1 MTEHDPLL
9 VSLAQGWAS
18 AIGTT
23 AYVPMSSAETR
34 RYLHD
39 LTERLVGA
47 LSGPAV
53 DTRAASDVGA
63 RLVVR
68 DFTGPHSLSRTVEV
82 LARALPA
89 TAGSAAAIPP
99 VDRVID
105 LLGALIAGYT
115 GALRNRILDQQ
126 EEVKRALL
134 QARQDVER
142 DLQTSEARF
151 REVFD
156 SSAVG
161 IAISGIDQRITQ
173 TNPSL
178 DEILGYRTGE
188 LLGRE
193 LSELFS
199 PDDLPTVQERY
210 QRLLTGRESRFRVR
224 FRLRRKDG
232 ETAWVYLAVS
242 VLLDAEQRPQHL
254 ATMVEDLTDIRL
266 LQDRLNHQALH
277 DVQTGLPNRQFF
289 VSRLETA
296 LGRLE
301 RAAWIT
307 LLHLDLDGFSL
318 INDGLGLDVGDRV
331 LDTVARR
338 LEAVVGDQHAM
349 IARLGGDEFAVLLQH
364 GLIEHGESAPDV
376 GRLAEAINTEL
387 AEPIYFDEVGIAVT
401 ANIDVVQRQAAGAEP
416 TELLRAADIT
426 LRRLRNRG
434 KRQWAPYDA
443 DIDAAE
449 RAELRLAAAM
459 PGALENGDLQV
470 DYQPVVAL
478 EGGRLVGV
486 EAVLRWQHPQLDALS
501 HERCAQLAEQTGVVH
516 AVGLWW
522 LRTAAEAA
530 RSWRQRTGDAVPP
543 LAVNLTSSQA
553 QDPDLVAKVRT
564 VLAQTDLRPADL
576 ELRMPLPAMRTVT
589 GASVGKVGADA
600 EDNLG
605 VLAEMGVRTAL
616 HDFACGAGE
625 LACLP
630 ELPVHAVRIAQP
642 VARRVAGNVSA
653 IPAQVLR
660 AVVPMVRSAGIS
672 VVACE
677 VDTEEQADWWRGVGA
692 DRVVGALFG
701 QPDPPQFV
709 ARMLGSPVAT

>member
-1 MTEHDPLL
+1 MTEHDPQLGAGDR
-9 VSLAQGWAS
+9 SGDARSPAGLAQEWAS
-18 AIGTT
+18 AIATT
-23 AYVPMSSAETR
+23 AYVPMSLAEIR

-53 DTRAASDVGA
+53 DIRAASDVGA

-89 TAGSAAAIPP
+89 TAGSAAAVPP
-99 VDRVID
+99 ADRVID

-142 DLQTSEARF
+142 DLRASEARF

-193 LSELFS
+193 LSELFA

-254 ATMVEDLTDIRL
+254 ATMVEDLTDIQL

-289 VSRLETA
+289 VSSLETA

-331 LDTVARR
+331 LNTVARR
-338 LEAVVGDQHAM
+338 LEAVVADQHAM
-349 IARLGGDEFAVLLQH
+349 VARLGGDEFAVLLQH
-364 GLIEHGESAPDV
+364 GLIEPGESAPDA

-401 ANIDVVQRQAAGAEP
+401 ANIGVVQRQAAGAEP
-416 TELLRAADIT
+416 AELLRAADIT
-426 LRRLRNRG
+426 LRQLRNRG

-449 RAELRLAAAM
+449 RAELQLAAAM

-486 EAVLRWQHPQLDALS
+486 EAVLRRRPGA
-501 HERCAQLAEQTGVVH
+501 
-516 AVGLWW
+516 
-522 LRTAAEAA
+522 TAPAA
-530 RSWRQRTGDAVPP
+530 PGGR
-543 LAVNLTSSQA
+543 
-553 QDPDLVAKVRT
+553 
-564 VLAQTDLRPADL
+564 
-576 ELRMPLPAMRTVT
+576 
-589 GASVGKVGADA
+589 
-600 EDNLG
+600 
-605 VLAEMGVRTAL
+605 
-616 HDFACGAGE
+616 
-625 LACLP
+625 
-630 ELPVHAVRIAQP
+630 
-642 VARRVAGNVSA
+642 
-653 IPAQVLR
+653 
-660 AVVPMVRSAGIS
+660 
-672 VVACE
+672 
-677 VDTEEQADWWRGVGA
+677 
-692 DRVVGALFG
+692 
-701 QPDPPQFV
+701 
-709 ARMLGSPVAT
+709 

>member
-1 MTEHDPLL
+1 
-9 VSLAQGWAS
+9 
-18 AIGTT
+18 
-23 AYVPMSSAETR
+23 
-34 RYLHD
+34 
-39 LTERLVGA
+39 
-47 LSGPAV
+47 
-53 DTRAASDVGA
+53 
-63 RLVVR
+63 VV
-68 DFTGPHSLSRTVEV
+68 
-82 LARALPA
+82 A
-89 TAGSAAAIPP
+89 
-99 VDRVID
+99 
-105 LLGALIAGYT
+105 
-115 GALRNRILDQQ
+115 
-126 EEVKRALL
+126 
-134 QARQDVER
+134 
-142 DLQTSEARF
+142 
-151 REVFD
+151 
-156 SSAVG
+156 
-161 IAISGIDQRITQ
+161 
-173 TNPSL
+173 
-178 DEILGYRTGE
+178 
-188 LLGRE
+188 
-193 LSELFS
+193 
-199 PDDLPTVQERY
+199 
-210 QRLLTGRESRFRVR
+210 
-224 FRLRRKDG
+224 
-232 ETAWVYLAVS
+232 
-242 VLLDAEQRPQHL
+242 
-254 ATMVEDLTDIRL
+254 
-266 LQDRLNHQALH
+266 
-277 DVQTGLPNRQFF
+277 
-289 VSRLETA
+289 
-296 LGRLE
+296 
-301 RAAWIT
+301 
-307 LLHLDLDGFSL
+307 
-318 INDGLGLDVGDRV
+318 
-331 LDTVARR
+331 
-338 LEAVVGDQHAM
+338 DQHAM
-349 IARLGGDEFAVLLQH
+349 VARLGGDEFAVLLQH

-387 AEPIYFDEVGIAVT
+387 AEPIYFDEVGVAVT
-401 ANIDVVQRQAAGAEP
+401 ANIGVVQRQAAGAQP
-416 TELLRAADIT
+416 TELLRAADII
-426 LRRLRNRG
+426 LRQLRNRG
-434 KRQWAPYDA
+434 KRQWASYDA

-530 RSWRQRTGDAVPP
+530 RSWRQRTGDVVPP
-543 LAVNLTSSQA
+543 VALDLTSSQA

-625 LACLP
+625 LACLA

-642 VARRVAGNVSA
+642 VARQVAGDVSA

-692 DRVVGALFG
+692 DRVVGTLFG
-701 QPDPPQFV
+701 QPGPPQFIE
-709 ARMLGSPVAT
+709 RMLGSPVAT

>member
-1 MTEHDPLL
+1 MTEHDLQL
-9 VSLAQGWAS
+9 AGLAQEWAS
-18 AIGTT
+18 AIGST
-23 AYVPMSSAETR
+23 AYVPMSPAEIR
-34 RYLHD
+34 HYLHD
-39 LTERLVGA
+39 LAECLVAA

-53 DTRAASDVGA
+53 DARAASDVGA
-63 RLVVR
+63 RLVAR
-68 DFTGPHSLSRTVEV
+68 DFTGPRSLSRTVEV

-89 TAGSAAAIPP
+89 TAASAAADPSA
-99 VDRVID
+99 DRMID

-126 EEVKRALL
+126 DEVKRALL
-134 QARQDVER
+134 RARQDVER
-142 DLQTSEARF
+142 DLQASEARF

-161 IAISGIDQRITQ
+161 IAISGIDQRIVRA
-173 TNPSL
+173 NPSL
-178 DEILGYRTGE
+178 DEILGYRSGE

-193 LSELFS
+193 LSELFAS
-199 PDDLPTVQERY
+199 DDLPAVQELY
-210 QRLLTGRESRFRVR
+210 QRLLTGQESRFRVR
-224 FRLRRKDG
+224 LRLRRQDG

-242 VLLDAEQRPQHL
+242 VLLDAEQQPEHL
-254 ATMVEDLTDIRL
+254 ATMVEDLTDIHL
-266 LQDRLNHQALH
+266 LEDRLNHQALH

-289 VSRLETA
+289 VSRLETV

-301 RAAWIT
+301 RVAWIT
-307 LLHLDLDGFSL
+307 LLHLDLDGFSV

-338 LEAVVGDQHAM
+338 LEAVVADQHAM
-349 IARLGGDEFAVLLQH
+349 VARIGGDEFAVLVQH
-364 GLIEHGESAPDV
+364 GPLEHGEPVPDV

-387 AEPIYFDEVGIAVT
+387 AEPIYFDELGVAVT
-401 ANIDVVQRQAAGAEP
+401 ANIGVVQRQVAGAEP

-434 KRQWAPYDA
+434 KRQWAPYDG
-443 DIDAAE
+443 DIDAGE

-478 EGGRLVGV
+478 EGGGLVGV
-486 EAVLRWQHPQLDALS
+486 EAVLRWQHPQLGALP
-501 HERCAQLAEQTGVVH
+501 HERCAQLSEQTGVVH

-522 LRTAAEAA
+522 LHTVADQA
-530 RSWRQRTGDAVPP
+530 RAWRQRPADVVPP
-543 LAVNLTSSQA
+543 LAVDLTSSQA
-553 QDPDLVAKVRT
+553 KDPDLVAKIRT
-564 VLAQTDLRPADL
+564 VLARSHLRPADL
-576 ELRMPLPAMRTVT
+576 ELRMPLPAIRTVT
-589 GASVGKVGADA
+589 GAPAGEAGAEA
-600 EDNLG
+600 EDNLR

-625 LACLP
+625 LACLA

-642 VARRVAGNVSA
+642 VARRVADDVSA

-660 AVVPMVRSAGIS
+660 AVVPMVRSSGIS

-692 DRVVGALFG
+692 DRAVGRLFG
-701 QPDPPQFV
+701 EPGLAQSV
-709 ARMLGSPVAT
+709 GRMLGSPVAT